1 MPCTPGVATPPP
13 DCHRFMES
21 QILPLKDR
29 GLKLCSHVVKF
40 AERDYADILDPNVE
54 RSSDLIR
61 MWSYFKK
68 IHTPN
73 EIWCEVEE
81 AVEILKLYEH
91 GKPSQISHSICPEY
105 YKVFKSTLNDIR

>member
-1 MPCTPGVATPPP
+1 
-13 DCHRFMES
+13 MES
-21 QILPLKDR
+21 QILPLSDR